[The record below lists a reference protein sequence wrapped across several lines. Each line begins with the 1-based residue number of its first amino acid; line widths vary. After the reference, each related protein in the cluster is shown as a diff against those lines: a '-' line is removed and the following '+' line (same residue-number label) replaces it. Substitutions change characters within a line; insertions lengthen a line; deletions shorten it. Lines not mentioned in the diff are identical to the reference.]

1 MIPQRTTALRQAMP
15 GIAVVALG
23 LLLLVLMVAFPER
36 LRVPAPVGYLAAG
49 AFVVAGLLALANV
62 FGGRRTRAWLAV
74 ALLSCMTAPAAWI
87 AIGPGQRSCSVALG
101 PLLGVTGGAAC
112 RAAFGVGAIVGLA
125 LVAVAL
131 REAMRG
137 GRAG

>member
-1 MIPQRTTALRQAMP
+1 MP

-23 LLLLVLMVAFPER
+23 LLLLVLMIAFPER

-49 AFVVAGLLALANV
+49 AFVIAGLLALANV

-87 AIGPGQRSCSVALG
+87 AIGPGPRSCSVAWGLHG
-101 PLLGVTGGAAC
+101 GVAAGVAC
-112 RAAFGVGAIVGLA
+112 RAAFGAGAIVGPA
-125 LVAVAL
+125 LVALAL
-131 REAMRG
+131 RAALRG
-137 GRAG
+137 GRPG